1 MAPGLRVCAAK
12 KDQVQLIRKPIKP
25 QGHQNLGVFRFNW
38 AGGFAMYLPKR
49 GCQEIPKWNFFGK
62 KREPSSRSNGRGEW
76 FHWGSYSK
84 GYQWPIR
91 RLARKERGL
100 RRALAGLPT
109 AIPISGLV

>member
-49 GCQEIPKWNFFGK
+49 GCQETPKWNFFGK
-62 KREPSSRSNGRGEW
+62 NESL
-76 FHWGSYSK
+76 
-84 GYQWPIR
+84 Q
-91 RLARKERGL
+91 AD
-100 RRALAGLPT
+100 PT
-109 AIPISGLV
+109 AVENGSIGVATPKAINGQSEG